1 MLSPR
6 RMTLRLRLSMLAVV
20 LVAVGLLAAGIATRY
35 ELRGFLVDRVDS
47 QLQSAQTPVSLYFAR
62 GDTDQGAQGPVLGVL
77 PPGSFAAV
85 ITGNSHVAAS
95 QYFGRGSAPEELQEA
110 ITSAPDGTST
120 HGDYR
125 VYVTPGQAN
134 DGSTPT
140 PVRLVIAT
148 PLHDVNSTLNRLV
161 MLELLVGLIVLAVVA
176 AIAFWLVRREL
187 RPLVR
192 IEDTAAA
199 IAGGD
204 LTQRVPEE
212 APGTEVGDLGRSL
225 NVMLAQIEQAFE
237 QRRQSEERLR
247 RFVSDASHEL
257 RTPLTSVRGFAELF
271 HRGAASRPDDL
282 ALALSRIES
291 EAERMGVIVEDL
303 LLLANLD
310 QGRPL
315 GQEQFDLEAVL
326 AEMVA
331 DHAMLHA
338 DWPISFSSSGGSDL
352 VGDELRIR
360 QAIANLLANARAHTP
375 PGTSIAVTLAT
386 AGDDR
391 TVEVSDTGPGIA
403 ADDLPHLFER
413 FYRVDASRARRS
425 GGSGLGLAIVQAIA
439 EAHGGSVGVASV
451 EGEGAAFTIVLPIAG
466 ARAATRQD
474 TGLASA

>member
-20 LVAVGLLAAGIATRY
+20 LVAAGLLAAGIATRY

-125 VYVTPGQAN
+125 VYVTHGQAG
-134 DGSTPT
+134 DGST
-140 PVRLVIAT
+140 PVRLVIAA

-282 ALALSRIES
+282 ALAMSRIES

-360 QAIANLLANARAHTP
+360 QAVANLLANARAHTP
-375 PGTSIAVTLAT
+375 PGTGIAVALAT
-386 AGDDR
+386 VGDDR
-391 TVEVSDTGPGIA
+391 TVEVSDNGPGIA

>member
-1 MLSPR
+1 
-6 RMTLRLRLSMLAVV
+6 
-20 LVAVGLLAAGIATRY
+20 
-35 ELRGFLVDRVDS
+35 
-47 QLQSAQTPVSLYFAR
+47 
-62 GDTDQGAQGPVLGVL
+62 
-77 PPGSFAAV
+77 
-85 ITGNSHVAAS
+85 
-95 QYFGRGSAPEELQEA
+95 
-110 ITSAPDGTST
+110 
-120 HGDYR
+120 
-125 VYVTPGQAN
+125 
-134 DGSTPT
+134 
-140 PVRLVIAT
+140 
-148 PLHDVNSTLNRLV
+148 

-212 APGTEVGDLGRSL
+212 APGTEVGDLARSL
-225 NVMLAQIEQAFE
+225 NMMLAQIEQAFE

-282 ALALSRIES
+282 ALAMSRIES

-315 GQEQFDLEAVL
+315 AQQRFDLEAVL

-331 DHAMLHA
+331 DHAMLHS
-338 DWPISFSSSGGSDL
+338 DWPISFGSSGGSDL

-360 QAIANLLANARAHTP
+360 QAVANLLANARAHTP
-375 PGTSIAVTLAT
+375 SGTSVAVTLAT
-386 AGDDR
+386 EGDDR
-391 TVEVSDTGPGIA
+391 TVAVSDNGPGIA

-439 EAHGGSVGVASV
+439 EAHGGSVAVASI
-451 EGEGAAFTIVLPIAG
+451 EGEGAAFTIGLPIAG
-466 ARAATRQD
+466 RSEATGHEK
-474 TGLASA
+474 GLASA

>member
-1 MLSPR
+1 
-6 RMTLRLRLSMLAVV
+6 MTLRLRLSMLAVV
-20 LVAVGLLAAGIATRY
+20 LVAAGLLAAGIATRY
-35 ELRGFLVDRVDS
+35 ELRGFLIDRVDS
-47 QLQSAQTPVSLYFAR
+47 QLKSAANPVSLYFLR
-62 GDTDQGAQGPVLGVL
+62 GDTDAGAQGQVQNAL
-77 PPGSFAAV
+77 P
-85 ITGNSHVAAS
+85 
-95 QYFGRGSAPEELQEA
+95 RGSYTAVVASNGSVLASLYFDDGSVPANLKHEATQAPL
-110 ITSAPDGTST
+110 GTST
-120 HGDYR
+120 QNDYR
-125 VYVTPGQAN
+125 VYVIPGQAN
-134 DGSTPT
+134 GGSA
-140 PVRLVIAT
+140 PVRLAIAT
-148 PLHDVNSTLNRLV
+148 PLHDVNSTLNRLA
-161 MLELLVGLIVLAVVA
+161 MLELVVVA

-212 APGTEVGDLGRSL
+212 APGTEVGDLARSL
-225 NVMLAQIEQAFE
+225 NLMLAQIEQAFE

-282 ALALSRIES
+282 ALAMSRIES

-315 GQEQFDLEAVL
+315 AQEQFDLQAVL

-331 DHAMLHA
+331 DHAMLHV
-338 DWPISFSSSGGSDL
+338 DWPISFSSDGGSDL

-360 QAIANLLANARAHTP
+360 QAVANLLANARAHTP
-375 PGTSIAVTLAT
+375 PGTSIAVALAT
-386 AGDDR
+386 ADDDR
-391 TVEVSDTGPGIA
+391 TVEVSDNGPGIA
-403 ADDLPHLFER
+403 ANDLPHLFER

-439 EAHGGSVGVASV
+439 EAHGGSVGVTSV
-451 EGEGAAFTIVLPIAG
+451 AGEGATFTIVLPIAG
-466 ARAATRQD
+466 ATKATHKD

>member
-1 MLSPR
+1 
-6 RMTLRLRLSMLAVV
+6 MTLRLRLSMLAVV
-20 LVAVGLLAAGIATRY
+20 LVAAGLLAAGIATRY
-35 ELRGFLVDRVDS
+35 ELRGFLIDRVDS
-47 QLQSAQTPVSLYFAR
+47 QLKSAANPVSLYFLR
-62 GDTDQGAQGPVLGVL
+62 GDTDAGAQGQVQNAL
-77 PPGSFAAV
+77 P
-85 ITGNSHVAAS
+85 
-95 QYFGRGSAPEELQEA
+95 RGSYTAVVASNGSVLASLYFDDGSVPANLKHEATQAPL
-110 ITSAPDGTST
+110 GTST
-120 HGDYR
+120 QNDYR
-125 VYVTPGQAN
+125 VYVIPGQAN
-134 DGSTPT
+134 GGSA
-140 PVRLVIAT
+140 PVRLAIAT
-148 PLHDVNSTLNRLV
+148 PLHDVNSTLNRLA

-212 APGTEVGDLGRSL
+212 APGTEVGDLARSL
-225 NVMLAQIEQAFE
+225 NLMLAQIEQAFE

-282 ALALSRIES
+282 ALAMSRIES

-338 DWPISFSSSGGSDL
+338 DWPISFGSSGGSDL
-352 VGDELRIR
+352 VGDELRSR
-360 QAIANLLANARAHTP
+360 QAVPNLLAHAARHQHRRDAVDGGRRPHGRGQRQRAGYRRRRPAAPVRALLPRGRLARP
-375 PGTSIAVTLAT
+375 PQRRQRVGARDR
-386 AGDDR
+386 AGHR
-391 TVEVSDTGPGIA
+391 RGPWRIGRGGQRRGRGGGVHDPA
-403 ADDLPHLFER
+403 ADRGRD
-413 FYRVDASRARRS
+413 
-425 GGSGLGLAIVQAIA
+425 
-439 EAHGGSVGVASV
+439 
-451 EGEGAAFTIVLPIAG
+451 EGNP
-466 ARAATRQD
+466 
-474 TGLASA
+474 

>member
-1 MLSPR
+1 
-6 RMTLRLRLSMLAVV
+6 MTLRLRLSMLAVV
-20 LVAVGLLAAGIATRY
+20 LVAAGLLAAGIATRY
-35 ELRGFLVDRVDS
+35 ELRGFLIDRVDS
-47 QLQSAQTPVSLYFAR
+47 QLKSAANPVSLYFLR
-62 GDTDQGAQGPVLGVL
+62 GDTDAGAQGQVQNAL
-77 PPGSFAAV
+77 P
-85 ITGNSHVAAS
+85 
-95 QYFGRGSAPEELQEA
+95 RGSYTAVVASNGSVLASLYFDDGGVPANLKHEATQAPL
-110 ITSAPDGTST
+110 GTST
-120 HGDYR
+120 QDDYR
-125 VYVTPGQAN
+125 VYVIPGQAN
-134 DGSTPT
+134 GGSA
-140 PVRLVIAT
+140 PVRLA
-148 PLHDVNSTLNRLV
+148 
-161 MLELLVGLIVLAVVA
+161 MLELLVGLIVLTVVA

-187 RPLVR
+187 RPVVR

-237 QRRQSEERLR
+237 QRRQSQERLR

-282 ALALSRIES
+282 ALAMSRIES

-315 GQEQFDLEAVL
+315 AQERFDLEAVL

-338 DWPISFSSSGGSDL
+338 DWPISFSSGGGADL

-360 QAIANLLANARAHTP
+360 QAVANLLANARAHTP
-375 PGTSIAVTLAT
+375 HGTSIAVALAT

-391 TVEVSDTGPGIA
+391 TIEVSDNGPGIA

-425 GGSGLGLAIVQAIA
+425 GGSGLGLSIVQAIA
-439 EAHGGSVGVASV
+439 EAHGGSVRV
-451 EGEGAAFTIVLPIAG
+451 ESSEGKGAVFTIALPIAG
-466 ARAATRQD
+466 ATKATHKD

>member
-1 MLSPR
+1 
-6 RMTLRLRLSMLAVV
+6 MTLRLRLSMLAVV
-20 LVAVGLLAAGIATRY
+20 LVAAGLLAAGIATRY
-35 ELRGFLVDRVDS
+35 ELRGFLIDRVDT
-47 QLQSAQTPVSLYFAR
+47 QLQSAANPVSLYFAR

-77 PPGSFAAV
+77 PRGSYAAV
-85 ITGNSHVAAS
+85 VGTDSSDVLAS
-95 QYFGRGSAPEELQEA
+95 LYYDDGEVPANLKQAMTQAPL
-110 ITSAPDGTST
+110 GTST
-120 HGDYR
+120 QGDYR
-125 VYVTPGQAN
+125 MYATPGLA
-134 DGSTPT
+134 DAGSGT
-140 PVRLVIAT
+140 VRMVIAT
-148 PLHDVNSTLNRLV
+148 PLHDVNSTLNRLA

-204 LTQRVPEE
+204 LSQRVPEE
-212 APGTEVGDLGRSL
+212 APGTEVGDLARSL

-237 QRRQSEERLR
+237 QRRQSEQRLR

-282 ALALSRIES
+282 ALAMSRIES

-315 GQEQFDLEAVL
+315 AQERFDLEAVL

-360 QAIANLLANARAHTP
+360 QALANLLANARAHTP
-375 PGTSIAVTLAT
+375 RGTGIAVALAT

-391 TVEVSDTGPGIA
+391 TIEVSDSGPGIA

-425 GGSGLGLAIVQAIA
+425 GGSGLGLSIVQAIA
-439 EAHGGSVGVASV
+439 EAHGGSVRVASV

-466 ARAATRQD
+466 AVEAIAKAPVE
-474 TGLASA
+474 AS

>member
-1 MLSPR
+1 
-6 RMTLRLRLSMLAVV
+6 MLAVV
-20 LVAVGLLAAGIATRY
+20 LVAAGLLAAGIATRY
-35 ELRGFLVDRVDS
+35 ELRGFLIDRVDC
-47 QLQSAQTPVSLYFAR
+47 QLQSAANPGLALLRAR
-62 GDTDQGAQGPVLGVL
+62 RHRPRRAGAGAERRCRAD
-77 PPGSFAAV
+77 SYAAV
-85 ITGNSHVAAS
+85 ITGSGTVPAS
-95 QYFGRGSAPEELQEA
+95 QYFGTRLAHPTSLQARGDQCSGRHVHPGRL
-110 ITSAPDGTST
+110 P
-120 HGDYR
+120 R
-125 VYVTPGQAN
+125 VRDTRPGRTAAA
-134 DGSTPT
+134 TA
-140 PVRLVIAT
+140 VRLVIAT
-148 PLHDVNSTLNRLV
+148 PLHDVNSTLNRLA

-212 APGTEVGDLGRSL
+212 APGTEVGDLARSL

-282 ALALSRIES
+282 ALAMSRIES

-315 GQEQFDLEAVL
+315 AQERFDLEAVL

-338 DWPISFSSSGGSDL
+338 DWPISFSSSGGIRPGRRRAADPPGGREPAGQRPRPHAARHQHRRDA
-352 VGDELRIR
+352 GDGGRRPHDRGQR
-360 QAIANLLANARAHTP
+360 QRAGHRRRRPAAPVRALLPRGRLARAP
-375 PGTSIAVTLAT
+375 QRRQRPGALDR
-386 AGDDR
+386 AGDR
-391 TVEVSDTGPGIA
+391 RGARRLGRRWP
-403 ADDLPHLFER
+403 
-413 FYRVDASRARRS
+413 ASRARGRRS
-425 GGSGLGLAIVQAIA
+425 RSCCRSRGGEPKGRLA
-439 EAHGGSVGVASV
+439 
-451 EGEGAAFTIVLPIAG
+451 
-466 ARAATRQD
+466 
-474 TGLASA
+474 